1 MRACLFQSI
10 HHVQMTRDTRL
21 IHITYFYRSPAPGF
35 FSIERVFDDIQAVL
49 SPKYKVRRSYCPCVS
64 RGILRRAW
72 NAFRAALAQAEI
84 NHVTGDT
91 HYLAIF
97 LRGPRTVLTIHDCV
111 MMHRLKGI
119 PRAIYY
125 FFWLWWPIK
134 KAAVVTVVS
143 KSIADELSYY
153 ISGSE
158 NKIRI
163 IPNPIS
169 TEFVYTPKHFRKES
183 PRILFLGTSEN
194 KNLERTAQALEG
206 LNCDFVIV
214 GGLTS
219 DQKDRLNK
227 IGIRWEQFQ
236 SLRSDQLVEQYVASD
251 LVLFPSL
258 YEGFGLPIIEAQ
270 AVGRPVLTSNL
281 EPMIEVSGGAAC
293 LVDPYSITS
302 IRSGVAQ
309 IIENQP
315 YRDSLIR
322 RGRLNVQRYSLA
334 AIGAEYERLYA
345 QMRVQSIQDR
355 SSC

>member
-1 MRACLFQSI
+1 MRDCSAPIIF
-10 HHVQMTRDTRL
+10 HVKMTRASRPID
-21 IHITYFYRSPAPGF
+21 ITYFYRHPTPSF

-49 SPKYKVRRSYCPCVS
+49 SPKYKVRRFYCPCVS
-64 RGILRRAW
+64 RGILRRVW
-72 NAFRAALAQAEI
+72 NALCAALAHAEI

-97 LRGPRTVLTIHDCV
+97 LMGPRTVLTIHDCV
-111 MMHRLKGI
+111 MMRRLKGI

-143 KSIADELSYY
+143 KSIADELSHHV
-153 ISGSE
+153 SGCS

-169 TEFVYTPKHFRKES
+169 TEFVYTPKNFRKES

-194 KNLERTAQALEG
+194 KNLERTTQALQG
-206 LNCDFVIV
+206 LNCDFIV
-214 GGLTS
+214 VGRLTS
-219 DQKDRLNK
+219 DQKDQLNQS
-227 IGIRWEQFQ
+227 GIRWEQFQ
-236 SLRSDQLVEQYVASD
+236 GLRSNQLVEQYVASD

-270 AVGRPVLTSNL
+270 AVGRPVVTSNL

-302 IRSGVAQ
+302 IRSGVVQ
-309 IIENQP
+309 IIEDQP

-322 RGRLNVQRYSLA
+322 QGRVNVQRYSLA
-334 AIGAEYERLYA
+334 AIGKEYERLYA
-345 QMRVQSIQDR
+345 AIGSG
-355 SSC
+355 